1 MTVKCLPEIVKD
13 YIVSAIVTK
22 SMTINELTDTF
33 DCSRRTVVRVL
44 IERGIDPQLRK
55 RKVKVK
61 LAPMP
66 SVDELSGFPTP
77 PASWMEKTVLPPRP
91 TPTPY
96 GFDTHGIGKVE
107 MIEPQPWWKRLG
119 QAVSR
124 VFS

>member
-55 RKVKVK
+55 RTVKVK

-77 PASWMEKTVLPPRP
+77 PACWMDTAVLPPRP
-91 TPTPY
+91 EPTPY
-96 GFDTHGIGKVE
+96 GFNTIQ
-107 MIEPQPWWKRLG
+107 PQPWWKRV
-119 QAVSR
+119 QATLSR
-124 VFS
+124 VFLG